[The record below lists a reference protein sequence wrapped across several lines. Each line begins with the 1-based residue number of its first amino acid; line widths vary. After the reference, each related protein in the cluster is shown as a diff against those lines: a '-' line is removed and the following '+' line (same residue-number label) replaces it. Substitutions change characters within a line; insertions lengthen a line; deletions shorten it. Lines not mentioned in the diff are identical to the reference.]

1 MVGDEEAVHRQPHSR
16 GARFAGGHREASAR
30 VCPEASARA
39 DLTSRPTT
47 TSPTWR
53 SQRNWRSGGPRWNVF
68 VSGASSAASL
78 PRWSARL
85 SRIRRA
91 RGSST
96 ERRRR
101 GSYRIACC
109 APPEGRTR
117 WTLSLLGE
125 RLIELKVFETVSKSS
140 VQRTLKK
147 TSSSPGESS
156 ASASPGENAPFVSAM
171 EDVLDV
177 YHLPYDEMRPVVCF
191 DETSKNSS
199 AMRARPSH
207 PDPGPPR
214 VSTTSTP
221 ARARRNLRGHQ
232 SVTGKA
238 LVQVT
243 ERRTSIDTAR
253 FFKRLSDEVYA
264 AATTIVLVMDNLST
278 HSIACLYEAFPPA
291 EARRIARRFEIHH
304 TPRHGSCST
313 SPRLSLHH
321 VHRVPRSARTQCSD
335 LRALIDAWLRSR
347 TSGKVRWR
355 FRAEDAR
362 IKLHRLY
369 PSLP

>member
-1 MVGDEEAVHRQPHSR
+1 MRGMRKSPGGDSGSGAEPQKRASTTRRSVRRRRIRHEVPARRASTSAPLNRGVSLSIRAHSCSMVGDEEAVHRQPHSR

-39 DLTSRPTT
+39 ESYLRPTT

-156 ASASPGENAPFVSAM
+156 ASASP
-171 EDVLDV
+171 
-177 YHLPYDEMRPVVCF
+177 
-191 DETSKNSS
+191 
-199 AMRARPSH
+199 
-207 PDPGPPR
+207 
-214 VSTTSTP
+214 
-221 ARARRNLRGHQ
+221 RR
-232 SVTGKA
+232 K
-238 LVQVT
+238 
-243 ERRTSIDTAR
+243 
-253 FFKRLSDEVYA
+253 
-264 AATTIVLVMDNLST
+264 M
-278 HSIACLYEAFPPA
+278 
-291 EARRIARRFEIHH
+291 
-304 TPRHGSCST
+304 
-313 SPRLSLHH
+313 
-321 VHRVPRSARTQCSD
+321 HRS
-335 LRALIDAWLRSR
+335 
-347 TSGKVRWR
+347 
-355 FRAEDAR
+355 
-362 IKLHRLY
+362 
-369 PSLP
+369 